1 MIILFYCALYF
12 HFYTLSDVEKKSAF
26 VFYTSLNYVEIWNLL
41 GNYIYLL
48 HVFFIW
54 SDITDCKTA
63 GRQVVTGGYFFFFL
77 MGGLWL
83 GDTCCFSGFGRSKR
97 KYFKCY
103 LFNCIETPTSQVV
116 STVIKVELTFLV
128 FMKRTHWEQWNLHVA
143 RMEYACKNVYFRNLH
158 NYKHKQH

>member
-1 MIILFYCALYF
+1 M
-12 HFYTLSDVEKKSAF
+12 KSPGE
-26 VFYTSLNYVEIWNLL
+26 L
-41 GNYIYLL
+41 YLL
-48 HVFFIW
+48 TSCFFIW
-54 SDITDCKTA
+54 SDITDI
-63 GRQVVTGGYFFFFL
+63 L